1 MMKRIR
7 MRNNRKLLEM
17 KNLKAFIIICIFLT
31 AASVYAQYHS
41 KAECNNIQLGST
53 KTTSIFFP
61 YAVKSLDIGSRDVLV
76 QKAKGVEN
84 ILLLK
89 AGKQNFQQTNLTV
102 VTSDGRL
109 YGFILNFDDL
119 CPTLNIDAGLR
130 NGDDKQLLFSLENE
144 NQKEIKEYAMLAL
157 SKKNRVS
164 GLGTIRSE
172 IEMKVDGIFIH
183 QDVMY
188 FRVLLGN
195 DSKINYDVDQLRFF
209 IRDQKKSK
217 RTASQEIEIIPLFN
231 TGDFRRISDKSEIT
245 AVFALPKFTIPE
257 KKKFT
262 MQVFEKNG
270 GRHLEL
276 DIINRRLVNLEILG
290 SL

>member
-1 MMKRIR
+1 MKKI
-7 MRNNRKLLEM
+7 KLILFIWVFLTTVSGYTQY
-17 KNLKAFIIICIFLT
+17 NLK
-31 AASVYAQYHS
+31 SEY
-41 KAECNNIQLGST
+41 NNIQLSNS
-53 KTTSIFFP
+53 KTTSILFP

-84 ILLLK
+84 VLLLK

-102 VTSDGRL
+102 VTSDGKL
-109 YGFILNFDDL
+109 YSFILNFDDL

-130 NGDDKQLLFSLENE
+130 NPDDKHLLFSMENE
-144 NQKEIKEYAMLAL
+144 NQKEIKDYAMLAL
-157 SKKNRVS
+157 SKKNKVS
-164 GLGTIRSE
+164 RLSSRRSE
-172 IEMKVDGIFIH
+172 IELKVDGIFIH
-183 QDVMY
+183 QDIMY
-188 FRVLLGN
+188 FRVFLGN

-209 IRDQKKSK
+209 IRDQRKSK

-231 TGDFRRISDKSEIT
+231 TGDFNRISDNSENT

-276 DIINRRLVNLEILG
+276 NIKNRNLVNLEILG
-290 SL
+290 NL